1 MYGLLFP
8 EDPRLYNNIIII
20 LLHTCSIPSAYIDH
34 VCIDHVQFK
43 TARNNIQIIIRKLII
58 NNSPIIILVTISKV
72 EHDDIIIL

>member
-34 VCIDHVQFK
+34 VCIDHIQFK
-43 TARNNIQIIIRKLII
+43 TARNNIQITIRKLII
-58 NNSPIIILVTISKV
+58 NYIIILVTISKV